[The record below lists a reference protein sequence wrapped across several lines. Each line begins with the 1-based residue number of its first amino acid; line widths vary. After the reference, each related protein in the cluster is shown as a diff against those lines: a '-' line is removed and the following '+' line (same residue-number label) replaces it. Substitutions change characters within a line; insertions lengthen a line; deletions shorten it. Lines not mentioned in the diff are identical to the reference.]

1 MSSLAGAEERDT
13 NKLVELCEVLGRHP
27 LAVLAPAYTPDG
39 KSADKLIA
47 RLKQELDLVLK
58 GAAVRGQ

>member
-1 MSSLAGAEERDT
+1 MSSRAGAEESDT
-13 NKLVELCEVLGRHP
+13 EQVELCEVFGVHP
-27 LAVLAPAYTPDG
+27 LAYTPDG

-47 RLKQELDLVLK
+47 RLKQALDSVLT